1 MESLWPK
8 LEKLTI
14 DLPINILNEQVDH
27 FNSQMGGRLNCVLEK
42 GVYSRHVMGASY
54 DYTATLFI
62 SSPSLPGYRLQ
73 LIDVDYSVAKA
84 YPCTVFN
91 CMDDMPSFLGDTA
104 DDADKFKGIL
114 KKIFNSKDVINTL
127 QNLIAQG
134 M

>member
-8 LEKLTI
+8 LESLTI
-14 DLPINILNEQVDH
+14 NLPINILKEQVNH

-42 GVYSRHVMGASY
+42 EVYTRRVIGAGY
-54 DYTATLFI
+54 DFTATIYI

-73 LIDVDYSVAKA
+73 LIDVDYSVTKA

-91 CMDDMPSFLGDTA
+91 CMDDIPSLLGDTA
-104 DDADKFKGIL
+104 DNSDKFKDIL